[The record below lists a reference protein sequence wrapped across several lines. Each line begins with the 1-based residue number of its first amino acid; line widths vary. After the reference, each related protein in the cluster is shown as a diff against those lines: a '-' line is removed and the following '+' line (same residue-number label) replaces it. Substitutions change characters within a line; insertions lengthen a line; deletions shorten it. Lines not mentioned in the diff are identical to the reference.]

1 MRSAVDVYA
10 LALADSGPPA
20 PLRARRPDGS
30 TIELALD
37 RWLGPLTAADEA
49 ALDRARAPVLDVGC
63 GPGRHVL
70 ALARRGHLALGV
82 DIAPAA
88 VRVAVQRGAPA
99 IEASVFA
106 RIPGGGTWGSA
117 LLLDGNIGIGGA
129 PDALLVRLRQLL
141 CADGEVLVELAPP
154 GAPTTSERIRL
165 ELDGLFSRPFEWAYV
180 GIDAIDALAKAT
192 GFRVAERWES
202 ERRWFAR
209 LAAGTVSRDAAR
221 APRTAARTP
230 RRARR

>member
-1 MRSAVDVYA
+1 MTPSAAEVYG
-10 LALADSGPPA
+10 LALSDETAT
-20 PLRARRPDGS
+20 LRARRPDGS
-30 TIELALD
+30 SMRLALH

-49 ALDRARAPVLDVGC
+49 VLDRAHAPVLDVGC

-88 VRVAVQRGAPA
+88 VRVARLRGASA

-106 RIPGGGTWGSA
+106 RIPGAGRWGSA

-129 PDALLVRLRQLL
+129 PDALLARLRELL
-141 CADGEVLVELAPP
+141 APGGEVLVELAPP
-154 GAPTTSERIRL
+154 GVVSTSERIRL
-165 ELDGLFSRPFEWAYV
+165 ELGDHRSRAFAWAYV
-180 GIDAIDALAKAT
+180 GVDAIEAPARAA
-192 GFRVAERWES
+192 GFAVAQRWGD

-209 LAAGTVSRDAAR
+209 LVAGA
-221 APRTAARTP
+221 
-230 RRARR
+230 

>member
-1 MRSAVDVYA
+1 VTSSAADLYA
-10 LALADSGPPA
+10 LALAGDA
-20 PLRARRPDGS
+20 PRLRACRPDGS
-30 TIELALD
+30 VIPLALE

-49 ALDRARAPVLDVGC
+49 VLDRARAPVLDVGC

-99 IEASVFA
+99 IEGSVFA
-106 RIPGGGTWGSA
+106 RIPGAGTWGSA

-129 PDALLVRLRQLL
+129 PEALLARLRQLL
-141 CADGEVLVELAPP
+141 RAGGEVLVELAPP
-154 GAPTTSERIRL
+154 GVGAASERLRL
-165 ELDGLFSRPFEWAYV
+165 ELDGQFSRTFPWAYV
-180 GIDAIDALAKAT
+180 GVDA
-192 GFRVAERWES
+192 VAEPARTAGFHVAETWAS

-209 LAAGTVSRDAAR
+209 LTAR
-221 APRTAARTP
+221 
-230 RRARR
+230 